1 MSARLLCLLLL
12 LPAADADDGPP
23 LVRRPPHFNGA
34 VGTFDIAARAE
45 PTTLQAEDPLTYTVR
60 VTATGTVGEPPA
72 RPRLEDFLSFK
83 EAFYIEPLGPPEGA
97 RPDERSWEFAYRLK
111 PKSTEVTA
119 VPGFPFV
126 FFRPGAVPA
135 WRGYQTKYAPEIPLQ
150 VRPREAVKIG
160 TEEAKPFDVPE
171 ATFVLVTGPNVLRHD
186 RIERLPGLAVLAA
199 LFLVPPVACVAWYLA
214 WRRLSP
220 DAARLAHQ
228 RRSRAARDALA
239 ALKQLRAPTAEE
251 RARQAALI
259 VARYLH
265 QRWEL
270 PQELPTPTEAADHL
284 RRAGLPEASANEASA
299 FFAACDTARFAPGQA
314 ETSDLRPS
322 AEKVIVTLEELTC
335 PLSS

>member
-12 LPAADADDGPP
+12 LPAADSDDGPP

-34 VGTFDIAARAE
+34 VGTFDITARAE

-60 VTATGTVGEPPA
+60 VTATGPVGEAPA
-72 RPRLEDFLSFK
+72 RPRLGDFPSFK
-83 EAFYIEPLGPPEGA
+83 EAFYIEPLGPREGT

-111 PKSTEVTA
+111 PKSTQVTA

-171 ATFVLVTGPNVLRHD
+171 ATFALVSGPDVLRHD
-186 RIERLPGLAVLAA
+186 RIERLPGAAALAA
-199 LFLVPPVACVAWYLA
+199 LFLVPPVVCVAWYLA

-220 DAARLAHQ
+220 DAARLAQQ
-228 RRSRAARDALA
+228 RRSRAAREALA
-239 ALKQLRAPTAEE
+239 ALKHLRAPTVEE
-251 RARQAALI
+251 RARQTALI

-270 PQELPTPTEAADHL
+270 HHELPTPTEAADHL
-284 RRAGLPEASANEASA
+284 RRMGLPEESAVEASA
-299 FFAACDTARFAPGQA
+299 FFAACDAARFAPGMA
-314 ETSDLRPS
+314 EATDLRQS
-322 AEKVIVTLEELTC
+322 AEKLVVSLEELTC
-335 PLSS
+335 LLSS